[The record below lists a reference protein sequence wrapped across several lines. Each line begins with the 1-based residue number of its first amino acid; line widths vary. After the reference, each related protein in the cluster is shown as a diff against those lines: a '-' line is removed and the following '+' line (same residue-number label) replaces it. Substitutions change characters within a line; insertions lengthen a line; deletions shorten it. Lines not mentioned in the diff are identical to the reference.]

1 MALVNCPECGSQVS
15 EFSQKCPRCG
25 MSIGRKIFIEL
36 LNEKQ
41 KCESEERKLDVKMQ
55 PLNEKKSALNTQI
68 DKLQSLL
75 DTAEKINSG
84 KEKKA
89 GPKYLFGGIG
99 LIMLG
104 VAFLA
109 FGWIESDGFMIIM
122 GLIEFVILGG
132 FGWFCLHVY
141 FKENKAAGLSEK
153 EKENLISQI
162 SELRNEASIIGKE
175 IDKLL
180 SEKNKIAAKRRAA
193 EEHLKKF
200 EETGNY
206 IIVDNT
212 PKCPHCGSKRFERI
226 GQFERYID
234 STGFGTIA
242 GGGLNSP
249 SLGKTFK
256 CLDCDYRW

>member
-15 EFSQKCPRCG
+15 EFSQTCPKCG
-25 MSIGRKIFIEL
+25 MSIGMKIATEL

-104 VAFLA
+104 VAIF
-109 FGWIESDGFMIIM
+109 IYTISEDFMVLL
-122 GLIEFVILGG
+122 GVLNLLFQGG
-132 FGWFCLHVY
+132 FGWLCLHIY
-141 FKENKAAGLSEK
+141 FSENKAAALSEK

-162 SELRNEASIIGKE
+162 SKLRNEASIIGKE
-175 IDKLL
+175 IDTLR
-180 SEKNKIAAKRRAA
+180 SEKGRIAAKRRAA

-206 IIVDNT
+206 IIADNT

-234 STGFGTIA
+234 STGFGTLA